1 MESIK
6 TCLLKYIEEPNN
18 PTYNFELA
26 HSYEEEKQYAAAYS
40 FYLRCAEFTHN
51 NILACESLIRASLC
65 INKQKYRDSKELY
78 LIKQALC
85 VSPNSPEP
93 YYIASL
99 YFYYRSTNEPERRWW
114 LDSYM
119 YASLGVNVLET
130 TRVTNFIHS
139 IDYSKI
145 NLYYQKA
152 LCATKIGKLGE
163 AVEIYKK
170 LLLFTNDSN
179 LLKLFQSNITQL
191 TVPLNSILNS
201 ISYKKYKKYTDNNT
215 VVKSEKSI
223 IEPQTNLSI
232 NYDQFIQKH
241 YDFIPCH
248 DQLGNDSYRVS
259 ITNINEALYNLYNT
273 KSVIALNTFGYV
285 KHTISKLQQIDGW
298 NFDNKHGIYIK
309 KPDTNVYSE
318 VAQGALVV
326 VGVLVCTTT
335 KWIKK
340 QLASIDYPIEN
351 YIIINN
357 NAKCLAHE
365 LDIIVSKKHKFI
377 KNMSVYHMPY
387 NLGCAEGWN
396 TIIKSFLFSPYWVI
410 LNDDVSFMPGFLEEL
425 HNSTENNKDAGFIH
439 GKPCCLPYLYNFGSF
454 DMFLIRDWVVKEYGL
469 FDINYYPAYFE
480 DFDYIMRLYNKPIK
494 IINTLTH
501 DYLHGDT
508 SDYNISGSNTQKASN
523 ALFIR
528 MTNSRYKN
536 LDYFVKKWNIY
547 PEHINDENHSSIFKY
562 PFNNVNNSLSFNNF
576 DFEFRKSKYLDK
588 ELHKSTSNTTLNTI
602 PLHHINIKTQPNI
615 IVLDNFYENPYL
627 LRDYALGLKYEP
639 PENHGALGFRCESGR
654 KLLDGTKELFEK
666 LLHNT
671 IPDGT
676 NLGEWNY
683 STNGCFQWC
692 NGSTQIVYHCDSQK
706 YAGIVYLTPD
716 APINCGTSFLRHKKY
731 KLRTSEIFSK
741 NDWYDS
747 SLNYNEP
754 HLDKTSW
761 EIVDSIGNIYNRLV
775 IFDAQYI
782 HAVTE
787 YFGETINNSRLFQL
801 FFFNLTN

>member
-1 MESIK
+1 M
-6 TCLLKYIEEPNN
+6 
-18 PTYNFELA
+18 
-26 HSYEEEKQYAAAYS
+26 
-40 FYLRCAEFTHN
+40 CA
-51 NILACESLIRASLC
+51 
-65 INKQKYRDSKELY
+65 
-78 LIKQALC
+78 
-85 VSPNSPEP
+85 SPNSPEP

-99 YFYYRSTNEPERRWW
+99 YFYYRSTNEPNRRWW

-130 TRVTNFIHS
+130 TSVTNFIHS

-152 LCATKIGKLGE
+152 LSATKIGKLGE
-163 AVEIYKK
+163 AVDIYKK

-179 LLKLFQSNITQL
+179 LLNLFQNNITQL

-201 ISYKKYKKYTDNNT
+201 ISYKKYKKYTDNAK
-215 VVKSEKSI
+215 VVESKKG
-223 IEPQTNLSI
+223 IEATHTNLSI
-232 NYDQFIQKH
+232 NYDKFIQNH
-241 YDFIPCH
+241 YDFFPCH

-259 ITNINEALYNLYNT
+259 ITNINEALYNLNST
-273 KSVIALNTFGYV
+273 KSVVALNTFGYV
-285 KHTISKLQQIDGW
+285 KHTISKLEQIDGW

-309 KPDTNVYSE
+309 KPDTNIFNE
-318 VAQGALVV
+318 VAQRALVV

-501 DYLHGDT
+501 GYLHGDT
-508 SDYNISGSNTQKASN
+508 SDYNISGSNTQKASDD
-523 ALFIR
+523 LFIR

-547 PEHINDENHSSIFKY
+547 PEYITDENHSFIFKY
-562 PFNNVNNSLSFNNF
+562 PFNNVNNSLSFNSF
-576 DFEFRKSKYLDK
+576 DFEFRKSKYLDN
-588 ELHKSTSNTTLNTI
+588 ELHKSTSNTIVNTI
-602 PLHHINIKTQPNI
+602 PLYNINIKAQPNL
-615 IVLDNFYENPYL
+615 IVLDNFYENPDL

-666 LLHNT
+666 LLHAT
-671 IPDGT
+671 IPDGS

-747 SLNYNEP
+747 SLKYNEP

-801 FFFNLTN
+801 FFFNLAN